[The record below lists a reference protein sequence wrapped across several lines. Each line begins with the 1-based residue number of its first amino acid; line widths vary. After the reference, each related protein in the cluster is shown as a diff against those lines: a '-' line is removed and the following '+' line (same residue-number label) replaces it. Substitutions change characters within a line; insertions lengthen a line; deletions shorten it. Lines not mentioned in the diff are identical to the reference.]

1 MGMISSWWG
10 SKTTDEKLNAIFR
23 GITTVLTLGGA
34 LYCVHEVKE
43 SKRILNY
50 AVQNIGDGVEVEVS
64 EELINDAVARS
75 AEKQIRK
82 AVSDV
87 VAMKRKE
94 IQEDTRE
101 EVEARVRDARKEITG
116 AVSERLAKECEK
128 IHKKDILDEIREEAA
143 EKLSDKLDNS
153 IDEMTSEY
161 AKNLENMGKV
171 YEALAE
177 KLGKKGE

>member
-1 MGMISSWWG
+1 MGMIANWWKG
-10 SKTTDEKLNAIFR
+10 MTAEEKLNAVFR
-23 GITTVLTLGGA
+23 GITALVTFGGA
-34 LYCVHEVKE
+34 AFCVHEVRE
-43 SKRILNY
+43 SNRILNY
-50 AVQNIGDGVEVEVS
+50 AVKNIGDGVEVEVS
-64 EELINDAVARS
+64 EDLIHDAVGKA

-101 EVEARVRDARKEITG
+101 EVEARVRDARKEIVG
-116 AVSERLAKECEK
+116 AVSDRLARECEK
-128 IHKKDILDEIREEAA
+128 IHKKDILEEIKEEAS
-143 EKLSDKLDNS
+143 EKLSDKLDTS
-153 IDEMTSEY
+153 IDEFTDEY